1 VAVSLFGA
9 ACPHDFATFDLAFF
23 TLLFVTAGEPWPHTL
38 HRVHEDGTADWNVL
52 AFCGCYLIVTTW
64 LVLQAGSAPYISF
77 SAPLA
82 SLLPVIRRVRLQSRY
97 TCIRSAGGIRTLN
110 GRLT

>member
-1 VAVSLFGA
+1 MAVSLFGA

-64 LVLQAGSAPYISF
+64 LVLQAGSAPCM
-77 SAPLA
+77 PLA
-82 SLLPVIRRVRLQSRY
+82 SLLPLIRRVRLQSRY
-97 TCIRSAGGIRTLN
+97 TCIRSAVGIRTLN